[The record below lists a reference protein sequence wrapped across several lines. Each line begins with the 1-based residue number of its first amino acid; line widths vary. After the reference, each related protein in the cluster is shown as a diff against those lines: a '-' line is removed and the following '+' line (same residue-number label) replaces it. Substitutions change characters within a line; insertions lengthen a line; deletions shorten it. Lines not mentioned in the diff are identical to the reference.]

1 MLLQFPQTD
10 PGFSQHI
17 QQIGRYIPQVVVILG
32 HADGD
37 GLFLVIRIGAE
48 LGSGRDARL
57 PPQVVRQLQHS
68 ILQIVEGT
76 AILAVVASAA
86 DHGQMDGEFC
96 CQLVQGVYCLDQL
109 HGGHLLFQNDHRA
122 VQSVDLGLVIGLK
135 AADLEYPTGEMCI
148 RDRDSSGMFWLT
160 GSQKFQMMQGVSES
174 LAGRVAIFDM
184 ASLSTAEIEA
194 RPAALFHPNLDSIR
208 ERLKYSRHKNI
219 HEIYEDIFR
228 GGMPK
233 LRSTDMDR
241 DRFYMDYINTYIE
254 RDIKDL
260 AQVGKLGE
268 FYDFLV
274 FMAARTGQELK
285 YDESASAIGVSAP
298 TGKSWVAILERSGV
312 IFIRRPYYA
321 NITKRLVKTPKVY
334 FMDTGLAA
342 YLCRW
347 PSAETLENGAM
358 DGAFFETYV
367 VTEIVKSYFNAGK
380 PVDLFYYRDIDKK
393 EIDLL
398 FVEGDKMYPIE
409 IKKGKE
415 PSKPDKN
422 FGVLQQFKMKVEPG
436 IILCMSDEL
445 RCV

>member
-1 MLLQFPQTD
+1 MYIQRHLE
-10 PGFSQHI
+10 
-17 QQIGRYIPQVVVILG
+17 QQILDASRYYPVVMVCGQRQVGKSTMLNHIKEPERRYVTLD
-32 HADGD
+32 DGNARRLASND
-37 GLFLVIRIGAE
+37 PALFFETYGFPLLIDEFQRV
-48 LGSGRDARL
+48 
-57 PPQVVRQLQHS
+57 PS
-68 ILQIVEGT
+68 ILLEMKKIVDQKT
-76 AILAVVASAA
+76 LN
-86 DHGQMDGEFC
+86 GE
-96 CQLVQGVYCLDQL
+96 
-109 HGGHLLFQNDHRA
+109 
-122 VQSVDLGLVIGLK
+122 
-135 AADLEYPTGEMCI
+135 
-148 RDRDSSGMFWLT
+148 DSSGMFWLT

-285 YDESASAIGVSAP
+285 YDEIASAIGVSAP
-298 TGKSWVAILERSGV
+298 TAKSWVAILERSGV
-312 IFIRRPYYA
+312 IFILRPYYS

-358 DGAFFETYV
+358 DGAFL
-367 VTEIVKSYFNAGK
+367 K
-380 PVDLFYYRDIDKK
+380 P
-393 EIDLL
+393 
-398 FVEGDKMYPIE
+398 MW
-409 IKKGKE
+409 
-415 PSKPDKN
+415 
-422 FGVLQQFKMKVEPG
+422 
-436 IILCMSDEL
+436 
-445 RCV
+445 

>member
-1 MLLQFPQTD
+1 MYIQRHLEQQILEASRYYPIVMVCGQRQVGKSTMLNHIKENGRRYVTMDDGNARRLASTD
-10 PGFSQHI
+10 P
-17 QQIGRYIPQVVVILG
+17 
-32 HADGD
+32 A
-37 GLFLVIRIGAE
+37 LFFE
-48 LGSGRDARL
+48 TYGSPLLIDEFQRV
-57 PPQVVRQLQHS
+57 PS
-68 ILQIVEGT
+68 ILLEMKKIVDQK
-76 AILAVVASAA
+76 ALN
-86 DHGQMDGEFC
+86 GEDC
-96 CQLVQGVYCLDQL
+96 
-109 HGGHLLFQNDHRA
+109 N
-122 VQSVDLGLVIGLK
+122 
-135 AADLEYPTGEMCI
+135 
-148 RDRDSSGMFWLT
+148 GMFWLT
-160 GSQKFQMMQGVSES
+160 GSQKFKMMQGVSES

-184 ASLSTAEIEA
+184 ASLSTAEIEG
-194 RPAALFHPNLDSIR
+194 RPASLFHPDLKSIR
-208 ERLKYSRHKNI
+208 ERLKHSRQKNI
-219 HEIYEDIFR
+219 HQIYEDIFR

-233 LRSTDMDR
+233 LCSTDMDR

-260 AQVGKLGE
+260 AQVGKLSE

-285 YDESASAIGVSAP
+285 YDEIANAIGVSAP
-298 TGKSWVAILERSGV
+298 TAKSWVTILERSGI
-312 IFIRRPYYA
+312 IFILRPYYS
-321 NITKRLVKTPKVY
+321 NITKRLIKTPKFY

-347 PSAETLENGAM
+347 PTAETLENGAM

-367 VTEIVKSYFNAGK
+367 VSEIVKSYFNAGK

-398 FVEGDKMYPIE
+398 VVEGNRMYPIE

-422 FGVLQQFKMKVEPG
+422 FGVLQQFKMDVQPG

-445 RCV
+445 IPYNRESWYCPISVL

>member
-1 MLLQFPQTD
+1 MYIQRHLE
-10 PGFSQHI
+10 
-17 QQIGRYIPQVVVILG
+17 QQILDASRYYPVVMVCGQRQVGKSTMLNHIKEPERRYVTLD
-32 HADGD
+32 DGNARRLASND
-37 GLFLVIRIGAE
+37 PALFFETYGYPLLIDEFQRV
-48 LGSGRDARL
+48 
-57 PPQVVRQLQHS
+57 PS
-68 ILQIVEGT
+68 ILLEMKKIVDQK
-76 AILAVVASAA
+76 AL
-86 DHGQMDGEFC
+86 DGE
-96 CQLVQGVYCLDQL
+96 D
-109 HGGHLLFQNDHRA
+109 N
-122 VQSVDLGLVIGLK
+122 
-135 AADLEYPTGEMCI
+135 
-148 RDRDSSGMFWLT
+148 SGMFWLT

-184 ASLSTAEIEA
+184 ASLSTAEIEN
-194 RPAALFHPNLDSIR
+194 RPAALFHPDLDSIR
-208 ERLKYSRHKNI
+208 KRLNHSRRKNI
-219 HEIYEDIFR
+219 HEIYEDIFC

-260 AQVGKLGE
+260 AQVGKLNE

-285 YDESASAIGVSAP
+285 YDEIASAIGVSAP
-298 TGKSWVAILERSGV
+298 TAKSWVGILERSGV
-312 IFIRRPYYA
+312 IFILRPYYS

-380 PVDLFYYRDIDKK
+380 PVDLLYYRDIDKR

-398 FVEGDKMYPIE
+398 IVEGDKMYPIE

-422 FGVLQQFKMKVEPG
+422 FGALQQFKMKVEPG

-445 RCV
+445 IPYNRESWYCPVSVL

>member
-1 MLLQFPQTD
+1 MYIQRHLE
-10 PGFSQHI
+10 
-17 QQIGRYIPQVVVILG
+17 QQILDASRYYPVVMVCGQRQVGKSTMLNHIKEPERRYVTLD
-32 HADGD
+32 DGNARRLASND
-37 GLFLVIRIGAE
+37 PALFFETYGFPLLIDEFQRV
-48 LGSGRDARL
+48 
-57 PPQVVRQLQHS
+57 PS
-68 ILQIVEGT
+68 ILLEMKKIVDQKT
-76 AILAVVASAA
+76 LN
-86 DHGQMDGEFC
+86 GE
-96 CQLVQGVYCLDQL
+96 
-109 HGGHLLFQNDHRA
+109 
-122 VQSVDLGLVIGLK
+122 
-135 AADLEYPTGEMCI
+135 
-148 RDRDSSGMFWLT
+148 DSSGMFWLT

-285 YDESASAIGVSAP
+285 YDEIASAIGVSAP
-298 TGKSWVAILERSGV
+298 TAKSWVAILERSGV
-312 IFIRRPYYA
+312 IFILRPYYS

-393 EIDLL
+393 ERENVATSRLL
-398 FVEGDKMYPIE
+398 
-409 IKKGKE
+409 IKKR
-415 PSKPDKN
+415 STCC
-422 FGVLQQFKMKVEPG
+422 LLRG
-436 IILCMSDEL
+436 IKCTPL
-445 RCV
+445 RLKRERSHPNLTKTSVSSSNLR

>member
-1 MLLQFPQTD
+1 MYIQRHLE
-10 PGFSQHI
+10 
-17 QQIGRYIPQVVVILG
+17 QQILDASRYYPVVMVCGQRQVGKSTMLNHIKEPERRYVTLD
-32 HADGD
+32 DGNARRLASND
-37 GLFLVIRIGAE
+37 PALFFETYGYPLLIDEFQRV
-48 LGSGRDARL
+48 
-57 PPQVVRQLQHS
+57 PS
-68 ILQIVEGT
+68 ILLEMKKIVDQK
-76 AILAVVASAA
+76 AL
-86 DHGQMDGEFC
+86 DGE
-96 CQLVQGVYCLDQL
+96 D
-109 HGGHLLFQNDHRA
+109 N
-122 VQSVDLGLVIGLK
+122 
-135 AADLEYPTGEMCI
+135 
-148 RDRDSSGMFWLT
+148 SGMFWLT

-174 LAGRVAIFDM
+174 LAGRVA
-184 ASLSTAEIEA
+184 SLSTAEIEN
-194 RPAALFHPNLDSIR
+194 RPAALFHPDLDSIR
-208 ERLKYSRHKNI
+208 KRLNHSRRKNI
-219 HEIYEDIFR
+219 HEIYEDIFC

-260 AQVGKLGE
+260 AQVGKLNE

-285 YDESASAIGVSAP
+285 YDEIASAIGVSAP
-298 TGKSWVAILERSGV
+298 TAKSWVGILERSGV
-312 IFIRRPYYA
+312 IFILRPYYS

-380 PVDLFYYRDIDKK
+380 PVDLLYYRDIDKR

-398 FVEGDKMYPIE
+398 IVEGDKMYPIE

-422 FGVLQQFKMKVEPG
+422 FGALQQFKMKVEPG

-445 RCV
+445 IPYNRESWYCPVSVL